1 MKTGLLFLLTLTTIT
16 LATPTPQ
23 ETTKPANC
31 PTIIAYCSFW
41 TCCPGSILC
50 DFLTRCQGKGNSQ
63 PNAVLS

>member
-31 PTIIAYCSFW
+31 PTIIAWCQAW
-41 TCCPGSILC
+41 GCCPGELC

-63 PNAVLS
+63 ANAVLS